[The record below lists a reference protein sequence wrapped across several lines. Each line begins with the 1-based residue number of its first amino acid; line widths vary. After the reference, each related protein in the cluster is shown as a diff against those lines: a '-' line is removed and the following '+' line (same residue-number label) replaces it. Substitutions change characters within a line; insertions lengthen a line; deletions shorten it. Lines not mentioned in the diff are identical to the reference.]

1 MGKIL
6 LEIPHI
12 EDDVI
17 VIYAAVTG
25 YDQDGHLRSMQ
36 NAQHIYPLMVGG
48 ITMRAI
54 QTCTAAPMVECARLL
69 LTGDYRGIITQSQID
84 PSAILEGT
92 IVKQAYQSYHSEV

>member
-1 MGKIL
+1 MLKN
-6 LEIPHI
+6 IPHV

-25 YDQDGHLRSMQ
+25 YDQQGILRSIQ
-36 NAQHIYPLMVGG
+36 HAQHVYPLMIGG

-69 LTGDYRGIITQSQID
+69 LSGDYQGIITQSQID
-84 PSAILEGT
+84 PAAILEGT
-92 IVKQAYQSYHSEV
+92 IVKQAFQSFGSEV